1 MAQGRRP
8 QDADQQVRAGGGLPD
23 RFFSQWPDNWADIG
37 PDLCVFCPGF
47 TLRDV
52 EDLTGERMLDLFDKA
67 SRINEH
73 RKREAARGKQRR

>member
-1 MAQGRRP
+1 M
-8 QDADQQVRAGGGLPD
+8 
-23 RFFSQWPDNWADIG
+23 
-37 PDLCVFCPGF
+37 FCPGF

-67 SRINEH
+67 IRINEH